1 MDAYIEGVRVAGT
14 AEGPLPVVLIGVEN
28 AADEAVED
36 GAEEGGEDG
45 ADDVL
50 PIFIGFDEA
59 VSIARGLDA
68 NDIGRPLTHDLTLDI
83 IEELGGRVE
92 KVVISDLREGT
103 FIADLHLNTPR
114 ENAVI
119 DARPSDSLALV
130 SRTDAPIEVAESVF
144 EAGRRDRAEFEELQD
159 IREMTDL

>member
-1 MDAYIEGVRVAGT
+1 MDAHIDGVRVAGT
-14 AEGPLPVVLIGVEN
+14 AEGPLPVVLIGV
-28 AADEAVED
+28 DGEAE
-36 GAEEGGEDG
+36 
-45 ADDVL
+45 DVL

-68 NDIGRPLTHDLTLDI
+68 NGIGRPLTHDLTLDI

-92 KVVISDLREGT
+92 RVVISDLEDGT

-114 ENAVI
+114 ENVVI

-130 SRTDAPIEVAESVF
+130 SRTDAPIEVETSVF
-144 EAGRRDRAEFEELQD
+144 ESGRRGRDEFDDLED
-159 IREMTDL
+159 IREVAGL